1 MTQTERQTAALL
13 PRVLIV
19 DDERRNR
26 DLIEVMLSAEGY
38 NLLTASSGEEAIM
51 TVASER
57 PDLVLLD
64 VMMPGMDGYQV
75 AMRLK
80 GDAETAH
87 IPIIMLSALDDRNS
101 RMHGLSAGAEDFMTK
116 PVNRTELCL
125 RVRNLLRL
133 IKPEEARSSDA
144 VDRRQ
149 R

>member
-1 MTQTERQTAALL
+1 MTQSERETAALL

-75 AMRLK
+75 AMKLK
-80 GDAETAH
+80 GRAETAH

-101 RMHGLSAGAEDFMTK
+101 RMHGLSAGAEDFLTK

-133 IKPEEARSSDA
+133 IKPDEARSSDA

>member
-1 MTQTERQTAALL
+1 
-13 PRVLIV
+13 
-19 DDERRNR
+19 
-26 DLIEVMLSAEGY
+26 
-38 NLLTASSGEEAIM
+38 M

-75 AMRLK
+75 AMKLK
-80 GDAETAH
+80 GHAETAH

-101 RMHGLSAGAEDFMTK
+101 RMHGLSAGAEDFLTK

-133 IKPEEARSSDA
+133 IKPGETRSSDA